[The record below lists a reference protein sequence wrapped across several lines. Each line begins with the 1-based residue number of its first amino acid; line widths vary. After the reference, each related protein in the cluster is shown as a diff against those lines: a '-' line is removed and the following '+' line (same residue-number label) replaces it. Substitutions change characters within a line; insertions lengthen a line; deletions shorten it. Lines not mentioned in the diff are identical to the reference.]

1 MNITLNNKICV
12 ENKDNESIFDSL
24 RNNGYIL
31 NHSCLSARCRSC
43 ISNLNSGSISKIKSD
58 NILNDDDLKNNL
70 ILACNSVP
78 NTDIEITCNYTLEE
92 NLHKEQ
98 ILPAKIMSIEKYS
111 ENYLRVDL
119 RLPPGRSLSYN
130 PGQYVNIN
138 LGSIERS
145 YSIANVYLKDNFLSF
160 FIKNYQDGEMS
171 SYFFNKAKIDD
182 LVRIKGPYGTFF
194 LKEDSKKIIFLA
206 TGTGIAPIKSIIENM
221 DFNKINFNEI
231 YLFWGMRNEK
241 DFFWDLTERL
251 NSKINYYKV
260 LSKPKEKNYP
270 YTGYVQNIALK
281 IIKDFSIY
289 DVYACGSNMM
299 INESLNL
306 FKKNMLS
313 DERFFS
319 DAFVESK

>member
-1 MNITLNNKICV
+1 MNITLNNKITV
-12 ENKDNESIFDSL
+12 ENKKNESIFNSL
-24 RNNGYIL
+24 KDNGYVL

-43 ISNLNSGSISKIKSD
+43 VSTLNRGSISKIKSD
-58 NILNDDDLKNNL
+58 NILDDNDLKNNL

-111 ENYLRVDL
+111 DIYLRVDL

-145 YSIANVYLKDNFLSF
+145 YSIANVYSKDNFLSF

-194 LKEDSKKIIFLA
+194 LKENSKKIIFLA
-206 TGTGIAPIKSIIENM
+206 TGTGIAPVKSIIENM
-221 DFNKINFNEI
+221 DFNKINFDENSTMATHSRNSFVYNFLYSLRQRI
-231 YLFWGMRNEK
+231 DDPRGMKRA
-241 DFFWDLTERL
+241 
-251 NSKINYYKV
+251 
-260 LSKPKEKNYP
+260 KN
-270 YTGYVQNIALK
+270 
-281 IIKDFSIY
+281 
-289 DVYACGSNMM
+289 
-299 INESLNL
+299 
-306 FKKNMLS
+306 
-313 DERFFS
+313 
-319 DAFVESK
+319 

>member
-12 ENKDNESIFDSL
+12 ENKNNESIFDSL
-24 RNNGYIL
+24 RNNGFVL

-43 ISNLNSGSISKIKSD
+43 LSTLNRGSISKIKSD
-58 NILNDDDLKNNL
+58 NILDDNDSKNNL

-78 NTDIEITCNYTLEE
+78 NTDIEITCDYTLEE

-98 ILPAKIMSIEKYS
+98 ILPAKIMLIEKYC

-138 LGSIERS
+138 VGSIERS
-145 YSIANVYLKDNFLSF
+145 YSIANVYSKDNFLSF

-171 SYFFNKAKIDD
+171 KYFFNSAKIDD
-182 LVRIKGPYGTFF
+182 LVRIKGPFGTFF
-194 LKEDSKKIIFLA
+194 LKDNSKKIIFLA
-206 TGTGIAPIKSIIENM
+206 TGTGIAPVKSIIENM
-221 DFNKINFNEI
+221 KLNKINFDEI
-231 YLFWGMRNEK
+231 NLFWGMRHCK
-241 DFFWDLTERL
+241 DFFLDLNEEL
-251 NSKINYYKV
+251 KSKINYYKV
-260 LSKPKEKNYP
+260 LSQPKEKNYP

-281 IIKDFSIY
+281 IIKDFSGY

-299 INESLNL
+299 INESLDL
-306 FKKNMLS
+306 FKRNMLS
-313 DERFFS
+313 EERFFS

>member
-1 MNITLNNKICV
+1 MNIILNKKITV
-12 ENKDNESIFDSL
+12 ENKNNESIFDSL
-24 RNNGYIL
+24 RNNGFVL

-43 ISNLNSGSISKIKSD
+43 VSTLNRGSISKIKSD
-58 NILNDDDLKNNL
+58 NILDDNDLKNNL

-111 ENYLRVDL
+111 DIYLRVDL

-145 YSIANVYLKDNFLSF
+145 YSIANVYSKDNFLSF

-194 LKEDSKKIIFLA
+194 LKENSKKIIFLA
-206 TGTGIAPIKSIIENM
+206 TGTGIAPVKSIIENM

-231 YLFWGMRNEK
+231 YLFWGMRNDK
-241 DFFWDLTERL
+241 DFFWDLTEMFD
-251 NSKINYYKV
+251 SKIKYYKV
-260 LSKPKEKNYP
+260 LSQPKEKNYP
-270 YTGYVQNIALK
+270 YTGYVQNVALE
-281 IIKDFSIY
+281 IIKNFSSY

-299 INESLNL
+299 INESLEL
-306 FKKNMLS
+306 FKKNKLS
-313 DERFFS
+313 EERFFS